1 MIEGLYSKAKNI
13 IIILIIVFFSF
24 QIFSYLYS
32 SFNGEEIDNK
42 KEELKI
48 LASSFNE
55 VIASLNYNLDFY
67 TADNNI
73 GRNKVAYKFK
83 ECVDIEKLNV
93 ILKKETSINL
103 LEYNKRENTI
113 KFQNLNFNYTI
124 KYFPKEGSWF
134 LIISENTLFNNVYPF
149 FSFILY
155 TQFGKSFGIYLSIVG
170 SVIIGFFLNILSN
183 YSFNSYKK

>member
-1 MIEGLYSKAKNI
+1 MIESLYSKAKNM

-32 SFNGEEIDNK
+32 SFNREVIDNK

-48 LASSFNE
+48 LVSTFNE
-55 VIASLNYNLDFY
+55 VIASLNYNLNFY
-67 TADNNI
+67 ASDNNI
-73 GRNKVAYKFK
+73 GRNKIAYKF
-83 ECVDIEKLNV
+83 EESVDIEKLNV
-93 ILKKETSINL
+93 ILKNQMSINL
-103 LEYNKRENTI
+103 FKYNKRENTI
-113 KFQNLNFNYTI
+113 EFQNLNFNYTI
-124 KYFPKEGSWF
+124 KYFPEEGSWF

-183 YSFNSYKK
+183 YSFNNYKK